1 MHAMIAFSE
10 EAAWTTVIGLT
21 FTGLLAAI
29 AVYTIPVPQGDRRWW
44 AIFGLLAALV
54 IAGVWSAEGMART
67 LLLDAAALTAVAL
80 VWVGGTAESARAART
95 YLSLLVPAM
104 AAILA
109 GLYLVSEGAA
119 PSYPLDRLA
128 IALLVIG
135 FGLKL
140 ALIPFYFWLPKVAE
154 TASPMT
160 TAVIVSVVD
169 ITAFLELAHLRTSA
183 PWVFGAYSGVWL
195 ALAILSMLL
204 GALLALAQHDLK
216 RMLAFSTMD
225 DMGYLLLGVVVG
237 PGVGLAGAL
246 LGALSHAL
254 LKVLLF
260 GAVGVAEQGLGRPV
274 TLADRGLAAR
284 FPVSAAAFVVGA
296 FGMIGVPPSFGFVG
310 RWRLYLAG
318 AEYGGPLLLLAMIVA
333 TALALLYYA
342 RAIHRVWLGPGAGAP
357 AYREPRLAALVL
369 IGLSVAGVGLG
380 VFPWI
385 VTQYLP

>member
-1 MHAMIAFSE
+1 MLAIPG
-10 EAAWTTVIGLT
+10 EAAWTTVVGLT

-29 AVYTIPVPQGDRRWW
+29 AAYTIPVPQGDRRWW
-44 AIFGLLAALV
+44 AIFGLLAALA

-80 VWVGGTAESARAART
+80 VWAGGTARSVRAART
-95 YLSLLVPAM
+95 YLALLAPAM
-104 AAILA
+104 AAILG
-109 GLYLVSEGAA
+109 GLYLVGEGEL
-119 PSYPLDRLA
+119 PGYPLDRLA
-128 IALLVIG
+128 IGLLVIG

-140 ALIPFYFWLPKVAE
+140 ALVPFYFWLPSVAE

-183 PWVFGAYSGVWL
+183 PWVFSAYSGLWL
-195 ALAILSMLL
+195 AIAVLSMLI
-204 GALLALAQHDLK
+204 GALLALAQRDLK

-225 DMGYLLLGVVVG
+225 DMGYLLLGVLVG

-260 GAVGVAEQGLGRPV
+260 GAVGVAEQGLGRPI
-274 TLADRGLAAR
+274 TLADRGLAVR
-284 FPVSAAAFVVGA
+284 FPISAAAFIVGA

-318 AEYGGPLLLLAMIVA
+318 TEYGGPLLLLVMIVA
-333 TALALLYYA
+333 TALALLYYV
-342 RAIHRVWLGPGAGAP
+342 RAIHRVWLGPGAGAS
-357 AYREPRLAALVL
+357 AYREPPLAALVL
-369 IGLSVAGVGLG
+369 ILLSVAALVLG
-380 VFPWI
+380 VFPWV
-385 VTQYLP
+385 VTQYIP